1 MFRIN
6 LYLDFF
12 KYIKSFFLFKNI
24 NFLEK
29 KVSKILTS
37 QSNKK
42 YTIFTSQARVGF
54 LYILKF
60 LKLQNKEKNEIIFSA
75 YNLPE
80 MVNLAKNLN
89 YNVRFCDIDPK
100 TGSMDEKQLPRL
112 INNQTK
118 AIVLTNMYNDF
129 RHSKKIK
136 SIVEKKNIFLIED
149 NAIYFDNFSKYKNKK
164 YYSGSTGN
172 FSIYSFNI
180 MKNVSAMYGGAVTTN
195 NEEFKIFFNKENKN
209 LRNFP
214 YVKLINQ
221 TLIFLTL
228 KIMSNNFLY
237 KNLFIYIIKKSHF
250 ENNKF
255 VLKLFYPS
263 LKFKIINFPK
273 YYFTKLSKISLKL
286 IFLQIQDTKQR
297 NINYISR
304 RKKNDYYYKKFLKL
318 NNKNIKLISI
328 KDSNYQNFLDFPIL
342 VKNKEKL
349 NKFLLRNDI
358 ETKLINYRNCEKIF
372 NKSNTNCKY
381 AEYYA
386 NKLISL
392 PNHRKITYEYIDKII
407 KKINIFSQN
416 ESTSQ

>member
-1 MFRIN
+1 M
-6 LYLDFF
+6 
-12 KYIKSFFLFKNI
+12 
-24 NFLEK
+24 K
-29 KVSKILTS
+29 K
-37 QSNKK
+37 
-42 YTIFTSQARVGF
+42 
-54 LYILKF
+54 
-60 LKLQNKEKNEIIFSA
+60 
-75 YNLPE
+75 
-80 MVNLAKNLN
+80 
-89 YNVRFCDIDPK
+89 
-100 TGSMDEKQLPRL
+100 
-112 INNQTK
+112 
-118 AIVLTNMYNDF
+118 
-129 RHSKKIK
+129 
-136 SIVEKKNIFLIED
+136 
-149 NAIYFDNFSKYKNKK
+149 
-164 YYSGSTGN
+164 
-172 FSIYSFNI
+172 
-180 MKNVSAMYGGAVTTN
+180 VSAMYGGAVTTN

-328 KDSNYQNFLDFPIL
+328 KDPNYQNFLDFPIL

-407 KKINIFSQN
+407 KQINIFSQN
-416 ESTSQ
+416 ESTPQ